1 MGFEK
6 SREPRFPRGRPPAS
20 RRPRAAGVPCP
31 VSARRIPEM
40 AGKRPGRR
48 RYRAATARVLPRRLA
63 RRGDHGRGESGQN
76 SVENS
81 AMWLPPP
88 RCTVT
93 AQLQTAASRG
103 NIVFASSSLKP
114 VPKRI
119 AVALVY
125 ASKGFVTRQLAAH
138 VGERDATIAV
148 ARA

>member
-1 MGFEK
+1 MPYVCLGSPLGLAAHVRALRRKACTSTFPYWPE
-6 SREPRFPRGRPPAS
+6 SDRGAADTEPPRS
-20 RRPRAAGVPCP
+20 
-31 VSARRIPEM
+31 
-40 AGKRPGRR
+40 
-48 RYRAATARVLPRRLA
+48 ATARALPRRLA
-63 RRGDHGRGESGQN
+63 RRGDHGKGESGQ
-76 SVENS
+76 NS

-103 NIVFASSSLKP
+103 SIVFASSSLKP

-119 AVALVY
+119 AVVLVY

-138 VGERDATIAV
+138 IGERDATIAV

>member
-1 MGFEK
+1 V
-6 SREPRFPRGRPPAS
+6 PRGRAPL
-20 RRPRAAGVPCP
+20 GLLNC
-31 VSARRIPEM
+31 VSAARRIPEM

-81 AMWLPPP
+81 AMWLRPP

>member
-1 MGFEK
+1 MCAFPAKGVYYLDLTLWPE
-6 SREPRFPRGRPPAS
+6 SDRGAADTEPPRS
-20 RRPRAAGVPCP
+20 
-31 VSARRIPEM
+31 
-40 AGKRPGRR
+40 
-48 RYRAATARVLPRRLA
+48 ATARALPRRLA
-63 RRGDHGRGESGQN
+63 RRGDRGKGESGQ
-76 SVENS
+76 NS

-138 VGERDATIAV
+138 VGERDATIAI